1 MAKLNL
7 QDLIIILNRDVVKCN
22 SCIEINFCI
31 DNDIEYK
38 DCWLGKMPDNK
49 NIGRELYWYGLV
61 PDGLQTYKYD
71 NLENILNDK
80 VFNGKS
86 LYDVIDKITWFSL
99 DGSSIEEI
107 LPYYIDDYIRNT

>member
-1 MAKLNL
+1 MAKL
-7 QDLIIILNRDVVKCN
+7 K
-22 SCIEINFCI
+22 
-31 DNDIEYK
+31 
-38 DCWLGKMPDNK
+38 
-49 NIGRELYWYGLV
+49 YWHGLV
-61 PDGLQTYKYD
+61 PEGLQTYEYD

-99 DGSSIEEI
+99 DGSSIEEM